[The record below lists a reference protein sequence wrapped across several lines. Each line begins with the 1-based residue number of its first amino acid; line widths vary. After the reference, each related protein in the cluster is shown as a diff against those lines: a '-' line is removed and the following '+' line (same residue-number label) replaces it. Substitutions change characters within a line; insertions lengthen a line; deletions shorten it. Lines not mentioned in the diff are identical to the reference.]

1 MWRLGQIRINLIPII
16 KLDPSCIKKFCIKDI
31 CGLKRLSVQ
40 KKLKCHPVVSPL
52 LLHCKPFDCKNYRYS
67 LCYISDCSFTALSAV
82 DHCMQ
87 WYTVVK
93 LVNSQNLHSFKYDTC
108 IIWMLSLAFSAVCT
122 CIFWSHI
129 RQITKMS
136 SFIFCHPSTV
146 VSIT

>member
-1 MWRLGQIRINLIPII
+1 M
-16 KLDPSCIKKFCIKDI
+16 
-31 CGLKRLSVQ
+31 
-40 KKLKCHPVVSPL
+40 L
-52 LLHCKPFDCKNYRYS
+52 LLSLCLLSPCRIRWYLHCIGVALALHWYVVGIALVHCKLFDCKNYRYS

-136 SFIFCHPSTV
+136 SFIFCYPSTV